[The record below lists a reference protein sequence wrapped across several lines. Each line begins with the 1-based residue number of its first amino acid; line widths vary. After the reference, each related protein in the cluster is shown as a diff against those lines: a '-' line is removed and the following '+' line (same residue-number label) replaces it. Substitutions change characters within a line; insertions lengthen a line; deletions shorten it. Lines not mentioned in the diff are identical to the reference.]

1 MLHHPVLWCLRK
13 MAPERNLEPGGI
25 APVLLYILRRVLML
39 VPIIVIMSAVA
50 FFLIQ
55 LPPGDYVSMRIIQLQ
70 QSGVQVSEDMAMQL
84 KIQFGLD
91 KPPVLRYFQWVGG
104 IVTRNNWGYSMQWQK
119 PVNEILNERV
129 PMTLAISLAALLFSW
144 AVAIPIGIYSATHQ
158 YSVLD
163 YVFTFTAFFGVATP
177 SFLLALIM
185 AWFLFTTFNF
195 SATGMFSKEFTD
207 APWNLARMLDLAKHM
222 VLPLV
227 LVGLSN
233 TGGTIRVVR
242 NNLLDEL
249 HKQYVVTARAK
260 GLTEMN
266 LLFKYPVRMAI
277 NPILSTVGFILPGLF
292 SGTVL
297 IDIVLSLQTVG
308 PVLLRATLAQDMYL
322 AGSIVLILSVLTVIG
337 GLIGDILLVLVD
349 PRIRFGR
356 IEK

>member
-1 MLHHPVLWCLRK
+1 VL
-13 MAPERNLEPGGI
+13 A
-25 APVLLYILRRVLML
+25 YILRRLLML
-39 VPIIVIMSAVA
+39 IPIVIVMSAVA

-70 QSGVQVSEDMAMQL
+70 QSGVQVSEDQAQSL
-84 KIQFGLD
+84 RRQFGLD
-91 KPPVLRYFQWVGG
+91 KPPLLRYFQWVSG

-119 PVNEILNERV
+119 PVADILNERV
-129 PMTLAISLAALLFSW
+129 PMTLAISIAALIFSW

-158 YSVLD
+158 YSVMD
-163 YVFTFTAFFGVATP
+163 YVFTFTAFFGVAVP

-185 AWFLFTTFNF
+185 AWFLFTALNF
-195 SATGMFSKEFTD
+195 SATGMFSSKFID
-207 APWNLARMLDLAKHM
+207 APWSVPRALDLMKHM
-222 VLPLV
+222 ILPLV

-233 TGGTIRVVR
+233 TGVTIRVIR

-260 GLTEMN
+260 GLSEWA
-266 LLFKYPVRMAI
+266 LLIKYPVRMAV
-277 NPILSTVGFILPGLF
+277 NPILSTIGFILPGLF
-292 SGTVL
+292 SGTIL

-322 AGSIVLILSVLTVIG
+322 AGSIVLILSILTVIG
-337 GLIGDILLVLVD
+337 GILGDLALAFVD

>member
-1 MLHHPVLWCLRK
+1 MLIP
-13 MAPERNLEPGGI
+13 
-25 APVLLYILRRVLML
+25 
-39 VPIIVIMSAVA
+39 IVIVMSAVA

-55 LPPGDYVSMRIIQLQ
+55 LPPGDYVTMRIIQLQ
-70 QSGVQVSEDMAMQL
+70 QTGVQVSDDMAQQL
-84 KIQFGLD
+84 KMQFGLD
-91 KPPVLRYFQWVGG
+91 KPPLVRYWQWVSG
-104 IVTRNNWGYSMQWQK
+104 IALHNNWGYSMQWSK

-129 PMTLAISLAALLFSW
+129 PMTLAISLAALIFSW

-158 YSVLD
+158 YSILD
-163 YVFTFTAFFGVATP
+163 YVFTFTAFFGVAVP

-185 AWFLFTTFNF
+185 AWLLFTVFNF
-195 SATGMFSKEFTD
+195 SATGMFSRDFIT
-207 APWNLARMLDLAKHM
+207 APWSIPRVLDLMKHM
-222 VLPLV
+222 ILPLV

-233 TGGTIRVVR
+233 TGVTIRVIR

-260 GLTEMN
+260 GMSEWA
-266 LLFKYPVRMAI
+266 LLLKYPVRMAV
-277 NPILSTVGFILPGLF
+277 NPILSTVGFVLPGLF
-292 SGTVL
+292 SGTIL

-322 AGSIVLILSVLTVIG
+322 AGSIVLILSILTVIG
-337 GLIGDILLVLVD
+337 GVIGDILLVMVD

>member
-1 MLHHPVLWCLRK
+1 M
-13 MAPERNLEPGGI
+13 I
-25 APVLLYILRRVLML
+25 LYILRRLLML
-39 VPIIVIMSAVA
+39 VPIIVVRSGVA

-70 QSGVQVSEDMAMQL
+70 QTGVQVSEDMAQQL
-84 KIQFGLD
+84 KAQFGLD
-91 KPPVLRYFQWVGG
+91 KPPLLRYWQWVSG

-129 PMTLAISLAALLFSW
+129 PMTLAISIAALIFSW
-144 AVAIPIGIYSATHQ
+144 GVAIPIGIYSATHQ

-163 YVFTFTAFFGVATP
+163 YLFTFTAFFGVATP

-185 AWFLFTTFNF
+185 AWFLFTQFNF
-195 SATGMFSKEFTD
+195 SATGMFSKDFTD
-207 APWNLARMLDLAKHM
+207 APWSAARVLDLMKHM
-222 VLPLV
+222 ILPLV

-233 TGGTIRVVR
+233 TGVTIRVIR

-249 HKQYVVTARAK
+249 HKQYVITARAK
-260 GLTEMN
+260 GLSEWA
-266 LLFKYPVRMAI
+266 LLLKYPVRMAV
-277 NPILSTVGFILPGLF
+277 NPILSTVGFVLPGLF

-322 AGSIVLILSVLTVIG
+322 AGSIVLILSILTVIG
-337 GLIGDILLVLVD
+337 GVLGDIGLVLVD

>member
-1 MLHHPVLWCLRK
+1 MLS
-13 MAPERNLEPGGI
+13 
-25 APVLLYILRRVLML
+25 YILRRLLML
-39 VPIIVIMSAVA
+39 IPIVAVMSMVA

-55 LPPGDYVSMRIIQLQ
+55 LPPGDYVTFRIIQLQ
-70 QSGVQVSEDMAMQL
+70 QSGVQVSDDQAEQL

-91 KPPVLRYFQWVGG
+91 KPPLVRYFQWVSG
-104 IVTRNNWGYSMQWQK
+104 IVLHNNWGYSMQWQK
-119 PVNEILNERV
+119 PVNEILAERV

-163 YVFTFTAFFGVATP
+163 YVFTVTAFFGVAVP

-185 AWFLFTTFNF
+185 AWLLFTVLNF
-195 SATGMFSKEFTD
+195 SATGMFSSNFVD
-207 APWNLARMLDLAKHM
+207 APWSFAKFLDLLKHM
-222 VLPLV
+222 VLPLI

-233 TGGTIRVVR
+233 TGVTIRVIR

-249 HKQYVVTARAK
+249 HKQYVITARAK
-260 GLTEMN
+260 GLSEWG
-266 LLFKYPVRMAI
+266 LLWKYPVRMAI
-277 NPILSTVGFILPGLF
+277 NPILSTIGFVLPGLF

-322 AGSIVLILSVLTVIG
+322 AGSIVLILSILTVVG
-337 GLIGDILLVLVD
+337 GLLGDIALVMVD